1 MGKYMKYCFISKN
14 HEGSK
19 NQTRIEAVEFAYP
32 FASEYKSCE
41 SFLSDY
47 QSNSDLYVFLKEDGT
62 VPKNECIP
70 RVVSSRK
77 QNNNYKLFCR
87 RCEEVDLGLYRT
99 CDYRGF
105 VSQENEIRIFIRD
118 LANNGIFCPKCHQR
132 IYAYEGKKGGREIR
146 LQDVRLRSRPTCLKV
161 WRQQVKCFKCDIN
174 VGEQQIIGFQAYCD
188 GKMTCRLA
196 ENVLYAQLSSVKRE
210 YIAEAYGISKSQ
222 VDRIKKRMINQSL
235 KARRYRMKSVIKD
248 FSALQVNIQELKD
261 TNTGHVYYL
270 YFLMRSDSEAL
281 LIHILTQADRD
292 ALALLDS
299 DLESFSKHFPDSD
312 AFYLACYCCLAGE
325 KSLKGAE
332 LINRLNQFEQL
343 YAERFLELGTNKK
356 TKALLLADY
365 GGQNIKPS
373 ALLRLLRRERRI
385 IASGNSL
392 REENGQY
399 ILSEF
404 ADMSSVRIDAESGES
419 ADVDVFLSVLRFSLQ
434 KYKTPARVLKE
445 KLLLFNPA
453 AVTKLEV
460 DYLTGKRHPYLDA
473 EAFRAEGEFMLQPP
487 FGVPVQ
493 CLIHFLQNGL
503 LDPDSDKLLPCALMK
518 NIHYTEDGEKVLPCG
533 LKGDSCPH
541 L

>member
-1 MGKYMKYCFISKN
+1 MKYCFISKN

-47 QSNSDLYVFLKEDGT
+47 QSNSDIYAFLDETGT
-62 VPKNECIP
+62 AAESDHIP
-70 RVVSSRK
+70 SIVSKRK

-87 RCEEVDLGLYRT
+87 RCEELDPNFYPTCEYRA
-99 CDYRGF
+99 F
-105 VSQENEIRIFIRD
+105 VSQEHEIRLFIRD
-118 LANNGIFCPKCHQR
+118 IAKDGRFFCSKCGKWF
-132 IYAYEGKKGGREIR
+132 YAYGYKTSSSTISLQDIR
-146 LQDVRLRSRPTCLKV
+146 LLSRPTCLAV
-161 WRQQVKCFKCDIN
+161 RRERMKCPQCGILMGD
-174 VGEQQIIGFQAYCD
+174 QQIVGLQAYCD

-210 YIAEAYGISKSQ
+210 RIAEAYGISKSQ
-222 VDRIKKRMINQSL
+222 IDRIKDRMIQQSL
-235 KARRYRMKSVIKD
+235 EARRNRMKSMIKD

-270 YFLMRSDSEAL
+270 YFLMRSASEAL

-373 ALLRLLRRERRI
+373 ALLRLLRRERLI
-385 IASGNSL
+385 IASGDSL
-392 REENGQY
+392 CEENGQY

-404 ADMSSVRIDAESGES
+404 ADKSSVRIDAESGES
-419 ADVDVFLSVLRFSLQ
+419 ADVDVFLSVLRSVLQ
-434 KYKTPARVLKE
+434 KCRTPASVLKE
-445 KLLLFNPA
+445 KLQLFNPA

-460 DYLTGKRHPYLDA
+460 DYLTGKRQPYLDA

-518 NIHYTEDGEKVLPCG
+518 DIHYTEDGEKVLPCG